1 MATPNWDE
9 ERSKLRDRFTDG
21 SIIAATRP
29 ELESYMVVLANSRN
43 ASGLVPQHMHE
54 PETKA
59 FSIVVAHLLKIRL
72 NEELH
77 KKSHRISVFAL
88 WVAIAAAVF
97 SGFQW
102 WRDSQNI
109 HTTVSAP
116 VPAISS
122 SPSPTAKELTP
133 ESKMPLTNTSA
144 ALLTNMQRFHKQP
157 PQIGE
162 LPALALSLYFR
173 QKFIIFYAP
182 LRSHH

>member
-72 NEELH
+72 SEELH
-77 KKSHRISVFAL
+77 KKAHGISVSAL
-88 WVAIAAAVF
+88 VVAITAAVIAAAAAVF
-97 SGFQW
+97 SGFQTW
-102 WRDSQNI
+102 NGGQNI
-109 HTTVSAP
+109 HVIVSAP

-122 SPSPTAKELTP
+122 SPSPTAKELPP

-144 ALLTNMQRFHKQP
+144 ALLTNHATNSQTTSTNR
-157 PQIGE
+157 
-162 LPALALSLYFR
+162 
-173 QKFIIFYAP
+173 
-182 LRSHH
+182 